1 MFQDTAGKYGFVSGK
16 STHADRLATIRDT
29 YQRFGQIIDTHPPMA

>member
-1 MFQDTAGKYGFVSGK
+1 MALRPERRPVPPTLRRKYGFVSGK

-29 YQRFGQIIDTHPPMA
+29 YSALA

>member
-1 MFQDTAGKYGFVSGK
+1 VFADAAGKYGFESGK

-29 YQRFGQIIDTHPPMA
+29 YQRTA